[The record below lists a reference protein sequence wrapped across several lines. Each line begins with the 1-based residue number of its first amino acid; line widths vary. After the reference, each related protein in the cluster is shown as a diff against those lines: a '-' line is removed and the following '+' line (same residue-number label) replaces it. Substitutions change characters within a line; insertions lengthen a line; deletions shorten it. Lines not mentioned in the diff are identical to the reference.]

1 MPPHRPMA
9 ALPWGSGAALS
20 GPTGGTTVSI
30 KVLPFDRGGSSRGN
44 FFASL
49 LGRSET
55 QLGTDSAG
63 VWLAPP
69 GSAFQ
74 VEVTVHESTPT
85 TALRVIR
92 GCVPDHQT
100 SQTWQLCTDIDPMAV
115 ARPCR
120 SIGGQEINEQLIVG
134 TSRSPVRFVGW
145 LESPDGTKR
154 CKFTFPAEA
163 GAEVLVQVAV
173 LEATAIGGDD
183 KASMA
188 ASPRPPRSHAG
199 DSFAGPKVSN
209 ARFTLGAPLALGM
222 ARLRAQPTQSA

>member
-1 MPPHRPMA
+1 MA

-92 GCVPDHQT
+92 G
-100 SQTWQLCTDIDPMAV
+100 
-115 ARPCR
+115 
-120 SIGGQEINEQLIVG
+120 SIGGQEINEQLIFG

-163 GAEVLVQVAV
+163 EAEVLVQVAV

-222 ARLRAQPTQSA
+222 ARLRAQPTQPA